1 MGRNIFAFGWVV
13 IGLVGCGS
21 PDADLKGQIQRWESD
36 AFVGDSLRVDIR
48 QKLLIGYA
56 DFARLHPDDP
66 FVPEA
71 LMRRADLLISA
82 GKYEQAVLQ
91 LQDLHDGHPSFKK
104 QAMCAFL
111 VAFVY
116 DEHLKDQDLARRAYK
131 RVMAIHPGTPEAS
144 LAEQSLAWMDRD

>member
-1 MGRNIFAFGWVV
+1 MACRMALFGTLFWAA
-13 IGLVGCGS
+13 GCGS
-21 PDADLKGQIQRWESD
+21 GERNLKEQIERWESK

-71 LMRRADLLISA
+71 LMRRADLLVAA

-91 LQDLHDGHPSFKK
+91 LQNLHDGHPSYEK

-116 DEHLKDQDLARRAYK
+116 DEHLKDRDLAKRAYE
-131 RVMAIHPGTPEAS
+131 RVMAVHPATPEAA
-144 LAEQSLAWMDRD
+144 LAEQSLAWMNRD

>member
-1 MGRNIFAFGWVV
+1 M
-13 IGLVGCGS
+13 
-21 PDADLKGQIQRWESD
+21 
-36 AFVGDSLRVDIR
+36 RVDIR

-56 DFARLHPDDP
+56 DFARLHPEDR

-71 LMRRADLLISA
+71 LMRRADLLIAA

-91 LQDLHDGHPSFKK
+91 LQDLHDGHPSFEK

-116 DEHLKDQDLARRAYK
+116 DEHLKDQDLAKRAYK

>member
-1 MGRNIFAFGWVV
+1 MSHPF
-13 IGLVGCGS
+13 LVLCIALAGIAGCGS
-21 PDADLKGQIQRWESD
+21 NDANLAEKIRRWESE

-71 LMRRADLLISA
+71 LMRRADLLIAA

-91 LQDLHDGHPSFKK
+91 LQDLHDGHPSFEKR
-104 QAMCAFL
+104 ATCAFL
-111 VAFVY
+111 MAFVY
-116 DEHLKDQDLARRAYK
+116 EEHLKDQDLARRAYK
-131 RVMAIHPGTPEAS
+131 RVIAIHPSTPEAA
-144 LAEQSLAWMDRD
+144 LAEQSLAWMER

>member
-1 MGRNIFAFGWVV
+1 MALFGTLFWAA
-13 IGLVGCGS
+13 GCGS
-21 PDADLKGQIQRWESD
+21 GERNLKEQIERWESK

-71 LMRRADLLISA
+71 LMRRADLLVAA

-91 LQDLHDGHPSFKK
+91 LQNLHDGHPSYEK

-116 DEHLKDQDLARRAYK
+116 DEHLKDRDLAKRAYE
-131 RVMAIHPGTPEAS
+131 RVMAVHPATPEAA
-144 LAEQSLAWMDRD
+144 LAEQSLAWMNRD

>member
-1 MGRNIFAFGWVV
+1 MCRMTLLW
-13 IGLVGCGS
+13 GLIWMAGCGS
-21 PDADLKGQIQRWESD
+21 SDTSLKEQIQQWESI

-48 QKLLIGYA
+48 QKLLVGYA

-71 LMRRADLLISA
+71 LMRRADLLVAA

-91 LQDLHDGHPSFKK
+91 LQDLHDGHPSYDK

-116 DEHLKDQDLARRAYK
+116 DEHLKDRDLAKRAYE
-131 RVMAIHPGTPEAS
+131 RVIAIHPVTPEAA
-144 LAEQSLAWMDRD
+144 LAEQSLAWMNRN